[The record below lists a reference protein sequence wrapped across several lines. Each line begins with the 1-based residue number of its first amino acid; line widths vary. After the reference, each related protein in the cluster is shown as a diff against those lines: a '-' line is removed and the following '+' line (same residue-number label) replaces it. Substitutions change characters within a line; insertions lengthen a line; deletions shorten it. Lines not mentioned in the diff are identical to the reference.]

1 MRWKIIAVNSI
12 IVLLVGV
19 LSYALL
25 RAGLGDLASNPTQL
39 KAEAERALAAANG
52 KLELDAVRTERW
64 LATMA
69 NEKASREVFKGG
81 TTSARQEEATEFANR
96 LLSSA
101 VGNPV
106 FFQMTPTLVAI
117 VDAGGILLGRNG
129 TNLGRGEDL
138 GAGHPSLKAAAAQ
151 GVTVTDVW
159 ADAKTSELMSVSYAP
174 VRDDARNVLGLVI
187 VGTPLNDGR
196 LQRTAELTSGRGLI
210 LGIPA
215 AANIDLKAKSTNVAP
230 GLLST
235 VGQAP
240 IKDTI
245 LGTVANGQGAFV
257 PVSSADVLL
266 TAAPLSGYGDGK
278 RAVLIAVSPSSLIE
292 SISGLLWPV
301 LAVTGLGVLLVCL
314 GGFLLGNYI
323 SRPIEDLEEGLLQI
337 LNGKTDLRFE
347 IEHAELGGLVFRL
360 NSLLNQLMGV
370 QEDDTDDEG
379 RPSRPPAASDFSD
392 ALAVDERQVSAAS
405 ADPGLVAAL
414 KSEPADS
421 YYRRLFRD
429 YVAAKRSLGDPI
441 DHITEPN
448 FVGRI
453 RTSEGEMKEKHGKPV
468 RYRVETRGREVIL
481 IAVPLA

>member
-1 MRWKIIAVNSI
+1 MV
-12 IVLLVGV
+12 
-19 LSYALL
+19 
-25 RAGLGDLASNPTQL
+25 
-39 KAEAERALAAANG
+39 
-52 KLELDAVRTERW
+52 
-64 LATMA
+64 
-69 NEKASREVFKGG
+69 
-81 TTSARQEEATEFANR
+81 
-96 LLSSA
+96 
-101 VGNPV
+101 
-106 FFQMTPTLVAI
+106 
-117 VDAGGILLGRNG
+117 
-129 TNLGRGEDL
+129 
-138 GAGHPSLKAAAAQ
+138 PS
-151 GVTVTDVW
+151 
-159 ADAKTSELMSVSYAP
+159 
-174 VRDDARNVLGLVI
+174 
-187 VGTPLNDGR
+187 
-196 LQRTAELTSGRGLI
+196 
-210 LGIPA
+210 
-215 AANIDLKAKSTNVAP
+215 
-230 GLLST
+230 
-235 VGQAP
+235 
-240 IKDTI
+240 
-245 LGTVANGQGAFV
+245 
-257 PVSSADVLL
+257 DVLL

-278 RAVLIAVSPSSLIE
+278 RAVLVAVSPASLIE

-323 SRPIEDLEEGLLQI
+323 SRPIEDLEEGLLAI

-370 QEDDTDDEG
+370 QEDDTDEEG

-392 ALAVDERQVSAAS
+392 ALAVDERQVAAAN

-414 KSEPADS
+414 RSEPAES